1 MIHFLNKKMK
11 MIVMMM
17 MKIQM
22 MMKIKMKIMRKKM
35 IKRKKKKLKTFW
47 NIPNTCKIFLILKQ
61 KDFTFKIY

>member
-1 MIHFLNKKMK
+1 MKHFLKKKMK
-11 MIVMMM
+11 MIMM
-17 MKIQM
+17 MKLQM
-22 MMKIKMKIMRKKM
+22 MMRMKMKIMRKKM